1 MIEFSEEE
9 EAVMAVSYNGPL
21 FDVTAR
27 GEELSL
33 KVLKSIGSEMDYTRD
48 ENAEYPNRVLLQIRE
63 E

>member
-1 MIEFSEEE
+1 MT
-9 EAVMAVSYNGPL
+9 VSYNGPP
-21 FDVTAR
+21 FDVTAQ